1 MTESYLCIRCVISV
15 EMEED
20 LPELLAPWP
29 VLGSEIEQSIES
41 AIRITIYLGGS
52 DEAAAHDVGRV
63 LARAGATQI
72 ETSVLE
78 AADWL
83 AAFRASLQPFEV
95 GDRWWIDPR
104 PDRPTAA
111 PAGRQR
117 LTIEPRTAFG
127 AGTHE
132 STQGVLKILE
142 NLEVAHLRVLDVG
155 TGSGILALA
164 AESLGAEWVVGFDVD
179 PTAVWVATECAAQQ
193 EWETNVRFVAGTV
206 DCFSRAEFD
215 IVLCNMIASNVVPLA
230 PALRGLLA
238 NAGIAVLAGL
248 LASEVES
255 VSLVLRDAGFAVT
268 SRSIDGEWATVTAV
282 AETGP

>member
-1 MTESYLCIRCVISV
+1 MTETYLCVRCAVPAEI
-15 EMEED
+15 ED
-20 LPELLAPWP
+20 ELPELLSRWSI
-29 VLGSEIEQSIES
+29 LGAEVEPFSDG
-41 AIRITIYLGGS
+41 AVRIVVYLCDT
-52 DEAAAHDVGRV
+52 DEAGANGVSRV
-63 LARAGATQI
+63 LTDAGATRI

-132 STQGVLKILE
+132 STQGILKVLE
-142 NLEVAHLRVLDVG
+142 HLEVAHLRVLDVG

-164 AESLGAEWVVGFDVD
+164 AESLGAGWVVGFDID
-179 PTAVWVATECAAQQ
+179 PTAVWAATECAAQQ
-193 EWETNVRFVAGTV
+193 DWETDVSFVAGTV
-206 DCFSRAEFD
+206 DCLSRAEFD
-215 IVLCNMIASNVVPLA
+215 IVLCNMIASNFLPLA
-230 PALRGLLA
+230 PALRRLLA
-238 NAGIAVLAGL
+238 NAGIVVLAGI
-248 LASEVES
+248 LAPEVES
-255 VSLVLRDAGFAVT
+255 VSLVLQDAGIAVT
-268 SRSIDGEWATVTAV
+268 SRSIDGEWVTLTAV
-282 AETGP
+282 AETAP